1 MPDKNISELTDIPA
15 LIGTEELALER
26 GASNYKAT
34 VEDLKQF
41 IDVGRNIDGGS
52 PSSVYTAE
60 QGIDGG
66 GV

>member
-41 IDVGRNIDGGS
+41 IDVGRNIDGVNAL
-52 PSSVYTAE
+52 SVYLAS
-60 QGIDGG
+60 QVIDGG